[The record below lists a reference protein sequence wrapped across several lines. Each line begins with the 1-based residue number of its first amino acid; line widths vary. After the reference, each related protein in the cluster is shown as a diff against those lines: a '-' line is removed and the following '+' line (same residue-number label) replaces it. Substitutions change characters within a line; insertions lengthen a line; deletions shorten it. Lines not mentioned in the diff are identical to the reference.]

1 MELVTTT
8 ASEDHENDN
17 NIAIVPFE
25 PNQEFVVRMFL
36 PPKLQHADVQFVV
49 QSSNEG
55 GTFQFGGCDNLRT
68 SGFGT
73 GVKDD
78 IVFTLS
84 GTTNSDVSIWGGWA
98 TEHEAVTLTPKVV
111 LKLKQQEQDGNTAA
125 AAEASSE
132 EGNEEVE
139 APVPMRTTT
148 TTDDATYMDDP
159 TQTQQ
164 LHAEQVVLEDE
175 RMIQQKLK
183 EVADMQAKLQQ
194 DIIQKKKKMKNMLLN
209 TPQQE
214 QQEQNSKQEEAQDHK
229 LSLSETT
236 TTTKKKKRRQRRRQD
251 GIPNNNHKLSN
262 VQERFRDMHNKD
274 GAAWS
279 KSNQFNKMKELH
291 ATNVLNKKNN
301 HKSKIGSGGSQ
312 QQQEATTMTMTSITV
327 EEDSD
332 DPESSF
338 SIEMFPFACF
348 FALFVVIIS
357 LSIAQGSQSN
367 RQHIE

>member
-1 MELVTTT
+1 MELVTPTTT
-8 ASEDHENDN
+8 ATEDHDNNNN

-25 PNQEFVVRMFL
+25 PNQEFAVRMFL

-125 AAEASSE
+125 SE

-194 DIIQKKKKMKNMLLN
+194 DIIKKKKKMKMLLN

-262 VQERFRDMHNKD
+262 VQERFRDMHNNNKD

-301 HKSKIGSGGSQ
+301 HKSKIGSGGS